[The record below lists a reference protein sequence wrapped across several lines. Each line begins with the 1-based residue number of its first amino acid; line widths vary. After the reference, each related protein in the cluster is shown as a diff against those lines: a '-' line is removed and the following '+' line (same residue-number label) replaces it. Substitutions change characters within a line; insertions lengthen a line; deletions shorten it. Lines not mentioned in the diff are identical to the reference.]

1 MIWCG
6 HDWPESLRGSFLIT
20 RFGNLL
26 GPPAA
31 PEDVGF
37 DLLSARLRPRAGGG
51 WEARVTSVLAPL
63 GRPLDIVRT
72 GPGRAFILEYT
83 RPINFR
89 DKLGW
94 LPGRV
99 IELSADG
106 S

>member
-1 MIWCG
+1 
-6 HDWPESLRGSFLIT
+6 
-20 RFGNLL
+20 
-26 GPPAA
+26 
-31 PEDVGF
+31 
-37 DLLSARLRPRAGGG
+37 
-51 WEARVTSVLAPL
+51 VTTVLAPL

-83 RPINFR
+83 RPRNFR
-89 DKLGW
+89 EKLGW